1 MSKLKLNHTDFLV
14 GSFQPKDFNLLF
26 VFQLSSPKAMLEAAP
41 VFNDMYNQ
49 YKKEIGFVG
58 LSTAIEDYKINTKE
72 NTIDWLV
79 NKAVFGNVAT
89 YLDSLGKEEYPNRI
103 QFPVTCDQLIA
114 AEMVSEDDIEQMM
127 QLNPN
132 YKHWSES
139 DKISVRLQLRTYL
152 MRQEAVAYT
161 FTYNQ
166 LRDIPAFIVFNKE
179 FEILKTWYDHK
190 NRFEVKE
197 VFEFFMKS

>member
-1 MSKLKLNHTDFLV
+1 MAKLKLNHTDFLV
-14 GSFQPKDFNLLF
+14 GSFQPKKINLIF
-26 VFQLSSPKAMLEAAP
+26 IFQLSSPKAMLEAAP

-79 NKAVFGNVAT
+79 NKTVFGNVAN
-89 YLDSLGKEEYPNRI
+89 YLDSLGKDEYPNKI
-103 QFPVTCDQLIA
+103 QFPVTCDPLLN
-114 AEMVSEDDIEQMM
+114 AEAVLENDIEQMM
-127 QLNPN
+127 QLNRN

-139 DKISVRLQLRTYL
+139 DKISVRLQIRTYL
-152 MRQEAVAYT
+152 MRQEKIAYT

-166 LRDIPAFIVFNKE
+166 LRDVPAFVIFNKE
-179 FEILKTWYDHK
+179 FEILETWYDHK

-197 VFEFFMKS
+197 VLEKYL